1 MPEDLKAEIEEYCPK
16 TLPEVKAKIADQETI
31 LKSKAP
37 VSETE
42 IQNMRNLKE
51 EKVKAEKELKDLGE
65 KFESLTEEL
74 KRDEVDLVNGIKD
87 MCESINEKFCE
98 LMADM
103 GYAGEVC
110 LHKGD
115 EDLDFKHYGLKIM
128 VKFRDSESLQPLSG
142 SVQSGGEKS
151 VTTALYIMALQE
163 MTEVP
168 FRCVDEINQGMD
180 EHNEKRIV
188 SHPDCDAGDCFLKST
203 V

>member
-51 EKVKAEKELKDLGE
+51 EKVKAEKELKELGE

-87 MCESINEKFCE
+87 MCESINEKFCPI
-98 LMADM
+98 
-103 GYAGEVC
+103 C
-110 LHKGD
+110 H
-115 EDLDFKHYGLKIM
+115 
-128 VKFRDSESLQPLSG
+128 
-142 SVQSGGEKS
+142 
-151 VTTALYIMALQE
+151 
-163 MTEVP
+163 
-168 FRCVDEINQGMD
+168 
-180 EHNEKRIV
+180 
-188 SHPDCDAGDCFLKST
+188 
-203 V
+203 

>member
-1 MPEDLKAEIEEYCPK
+1 MANPIAVSRSN
-16 TLPEVKAKIADQETI
+16 LP
-31 LKSKAP
+31 
-37 VSETE
+37 
-42 IQNMRNLKE
+42 
-51 EKVKAEKELKDLGE
+51 
-65 KFESLTEEL
+65 
-74 KRDEVDLVNGIKD
+74 
-87 MCESINEKFCE
+87 
-98 LMADM
+98 LM
-103 GYAGEVC
+103 VC

>member
-1 MPEDLKAEIEEYCPK
+1 
-16 TLPEVKAKIADQETI
+16 
-31 LKSKAP
+31 
-37 VSETE
+37 
-42 IQNMRNLKE
+42 
-51 EKVKAEKELKDLGE
+51 
-65 KFESLTEEL
+65 
-74 KRDEVDLVNGIKD
+74 
-87 MCESINEKFCE
+87 
-98 LMADM
+98 
-103 GYAGEVC
+103 
-110 LHKGD
+110 
-115 EDLDFKHYGLKIM
+115 M